1 MKACP
6 GWHKGIPNLK
16 SSAVLSVDGVLY
28 WAVSCFNYG
37 DDAVFNRQ
45 RYGPAWII
53 TSHDNGV
60 TWNETATKTDM
71 FTGRLAAPRFIQY
84 GKDYEGAPS
93 AWVYVP
99 VYDPMS
105 ASFNIHTCV
114 YSPSARGCM
123 FRSV

>member
-6 GWHKGIPNLK
+6 GWHEGIPNLK

-99 VYDPMS
+99 V
-105 ASFNIHTCV
+105 CV
-114 YSPSARGCM
+114 S
-123 FRSV
+123 

>member
-1 MKACP
+1 MRTHYTCIYTIYTPLTTSIHPKYTLNTP
-6 GWHKGIPNLK
+6 LHGR
-16 SSAVLSVDGVLY
+16 Y

-99 VYDPMS
+99 VYVS
-105 ASFNIHTCV
+105 
-114 YSPSARGCM
+114 
-123 FRSV
+123 